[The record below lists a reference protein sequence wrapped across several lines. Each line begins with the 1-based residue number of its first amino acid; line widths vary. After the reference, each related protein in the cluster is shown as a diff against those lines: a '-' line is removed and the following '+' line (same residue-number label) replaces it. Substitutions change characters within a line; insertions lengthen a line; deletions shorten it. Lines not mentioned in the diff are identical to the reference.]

1 MLNPTHLNTLR
12 EVLAAGSFAEAAT
25 RLGYTP
31 SAVSQQIAALERST
45 GLRLFERDARSIQ
58 PTQAAALV
66 ARRAVSILGSLDALE
81 REVHAL
87 ASTDR
92 GVIRLGSFPT
102 ASAGLLPDALARLR
116 QTRPHVTVQ
125 LDEGEPDEI
134 VPMLAAGA
142 LDLALVYQYETVPRR
157 WPPTVRQVTLMTED
171 LFVLAPATLGLPPGG
186 YVPMDALQ
194 DATWI
199 ATREGTAGE
208 RCLLRLCAT
217 HGYTPRVAYR
227 SNDFDVVRGLVRTG
241 LGVALVPAL
250 AVVEHPGVRRLVPRD
265 HAPKR
270 HVLALT
276 RTSDVAPLVEP
287 VLASLTESVRQ
298 LAATSP

>member
-12 EVLAAGSFAEAAT
+12 EVLAAGSFAEAAA

-31 SAVSQQIAALERST
+31 SAVSQQIAALERAT
-45 GLRLFERDARSIQ
+45 GLRLFERDARSIK
-58 PTQAAALV
+58 PTQAAELV
-66 ARRAVSILGSLDALE
+66 ARRAAGILGSLDALE
-81 REVHAL
+81 REVQAL

-102 ASAGLLPDALARLR
+102 ASAGLLPEALASLR
-116 QTRPHVTVQ
+116 RTRPHVMVQ

-134 VPMLAAGA
+134 VPMLVAGA

-157 WPPTVRQVTLMTED
+157 WPVSVGEATLMTED
-171 LFVLAPATLGLPPGG
+171 LFVLAPATMDLPPGDH
-186 YVPMDALQ
+186 VPVGALE

-199 ATREGTAGE
+199 ATRKGTAGE

-217 HGYTPRVAYR
+217 HGFTPRVAYR

-250 AVVEHPGVRRLVPRD
+250 AVVEHPGIRRLLPAQ
-265 HAPKR
+265 HAPTR
-270 HVLALT
+270 RVLALT
-276 RTSDVAPLVEP
+276 PTSDVAPLVEP
-287 VLASLTESVRQ
+287 VLTSLSESARQ
-298 LAATSP
+298 LAAGT